1 MFIYNQMSCVDV
13 QKNSNS
19 SSSLV
24 KENCSNKGI
33 NKIFQYY
40 RGYIILDNKIG
51 IQLPSFLEPQYALG
65 KRLYFVLDTQTGLLR
80 CFVNPTKVKPIH
92 NYFLQDCELRDT
104 DTFTGGSQ
112 GSLECFEAYF
122 IKKKLAMLII
132 PESGTNAKELKIA
145 FDYCTKVLIKVNVIA
160 STT

>member
-1 MFIYNQMSCVDV
+1 MSCVDI
-13 QKNSNS
+13 QKNSSS

-24 KENCSNKGI
+24 EENCSNKKI
-33 NKIFQYY
+33 NMILQYY
-40 RGYIILDNKIG
+40 RGYIILDNKTG
-51 IQLPSFLEPQYALG
+51 IQLPSFLEPQYAVG

-80 CFVNPTKVKPIH
+80 CFVNLTKVKPIH
-92 NYFLQDCELRDT
+92 NYFLQECEIRDT
-104 DTFTGGSQ
+104 DTFTGYSQ

-122 IKKKLAMLII
+122 IRKKLAMLII
-132 PESGTNAKELKIA
+132 PEPGTDVKDLRIA